1 MCGVYEADFY
11 NYALDMFRE
20 AGHADCIIPLYAN
33 HTLKQAVYLD
43 STHAQLLDEDE
54 KEVLKAAYNIS
65 HLFDLDYKV
74 FDKGHKKISYYSI
87 VLECSKDVRSQ
98 TANNIHKVIHRS
110 FNVDASIV
118 LFLLNGNIMLS
129 IVNDSNDI
137 YLSDWYEYFYGV
149 DELIERIN
157 ICNLPLTDEYHF
169 VDELVYCCARDYY
182 LHPLPHG
189 RLLFSLLPDN
199 YLTLYPDSDYGTL
212 MDALDAV
219 INEVKDKYGNDY
231 VEPDHSIPVSTEE
244 IEDQLELIGLE
255 LASIENEEDLDVEQE
270 SSNPMDKYEYRNI
283 PKDVL
288 SDPIRLLKW
297 IESNG
302 E

>member
-20 AGHADCIIPLYAN
+20 AGHADCRMPLYAN

-43 STHAQLLDEDE
+43 STHTQLLDEDE

-74 FDKGHKKISYYSI
+74 FDKGNKEISYYSI
-87 VLECSKDVRSQ
+87 VLDCSKDVRSQ
-98 TANNIHKVIHRS
+98 TANNIHKAIHRT
-110 FNVDASIV
+110 FGVDASIV
-118 LFLLNGNIMLS
+118 LFLLNGNILLS

-169 VDELVYCCARDYY
+169 IYELVYCCARDYY

-189 RLLFSLLPDN
+189 RLLFTLLPDN
-199 YLTLYPDSDYGTL
+199 YLMMYPDSDYGTL
-212 MDALDAV
+212 MDALDTV
-219 INEVKDKYGNDY
+219 INEVKDKYGDDY

-255 LASIENEEDLDVEQE
+255 LASIENGEDLDVEQE

-302 E
+302 K